1 MKRLL
6 AVSILICALCGSAPA
21 QEYRGDGGG
30 NEIVITAQ
38 STLGDYLGY
47 AALHNPDLQAAF
59 ERWRAAVEAVPQA
72 RAFPDP
78 RFTFSYYIQEVET
91 RVGPQRRSAAL
102 TMTFP
107 WLGKLASRGDAAAGR
122 ADAAE
127 QRYEAAKLAL
137 FYRVKQAYYE
147 YYYLARA
154 EETAEE
160 NVRLLTDLQEVTL
173 AAYASAKGSYANAIK
188 AQVELAKLEDL
199 LRSLQ
204 DRRGPA
210 VARLNA
216 ELNRPPDA
224 ALSPPARIDD
234 EDAVF
239 TDEEIRAWFRENPEL
254 KAAGYDAESRKAEW
268 SLAKKQPLPDFMLG
282 LSVIDTG
289 PARMPGVM
297 DSGKDPVVASISFN
311 IPLEIGRYRAE
322 AREKQAQYLAA
333 LSTRTGIENRLSA
346 ELEAALFGYRD
357 AERKKDLY
365 ATSLIP
371 KARQQLDVTRQ
382 AFAGAQASF
391 LELIDAQRT
400 LLEFTLTQER
410 ARADCAVRLAELEM
424 RVGRELPRAERGNST
439 E

>member
-1 MKRLL
+1 MKRIL
-6 AVSILICALCGSAPA
+6 AAAILVLAMCGSAPA
-21 QEYRGDGGG
+21 QEHPAAGDGSS
-30 NEIVITAQ
+30 IVITAE
-38 STLGDYLGY
+38 SKLGDYLAY
-47 AALHNPDLQAAF
+47 AALHNPDLHAAF
-59 ERWRAAVEAVPQA
+59 ERWRAAVDAIPQA

-107 WLGKLASRGDAAAGR
+107 WLGKLKSRGDAASGA
-122 ADAAE
+122 AEAAE

-154 EETAEE
+154 EETADE
-160 NVRLLTDLQEVTL
+160 NVRLLTYLQDVTL
-173 AAYASAKGSYANAIK
+173 TAYSSGEGSYANAIK
-188 AQVELAKLEDL
+188 AQVELARVEDL

-204 DRRGPA
+204 DKRRPA
-210 VARLNA
+210 TARLNA
-216 ELNRPPDA
+216 ELNRPTDA
-224 ALSPPARIDD
+224 ALPPPAKIDD
-234 EDAVF
+234 EEAAF
-239 TDEEIRAWFRENPEL
+239 TDEELRAWFRENPEL
-254 KAAGYDAESRKAEW
+254 KAAGYDAESRRAEW

-289 PARMPGVM
+289 PARMPGIM

-311 IPLEIGRYRAE
+311 IPLGIGRYRAE
-322 AREKQAQYLAA
+322 ARQKEAQYRAA
-333 LSTRTGIENRLSA
+333 LSMRTGMENRLSA

-357 AERKKDLY
+357 AERKRDLY
-365 ATSLIP
+365 ESSLIP
-371 KARQQLDVTRQ
+371 KAQQQLDVMRQ

-400 LLEFTLTQER
+400 LLEFTLTLER
-410 ARADCAVRLAELEM
+410 ARADRAVRLAELEM
-424 RVGRELPRAERGNST
+424 RVGKELPRVEREQNT
-439 E
+439 K